1 GLSSLAQALDSI
13 DDLTI
18 DPADRARFRVDVL
31 SEALTVVRSGG
42 ADPTVRLGGHPA
54 SEPALR
60 DGLES
65 ALRELAVHAG
75 GRDEKVALVDRANAV
90 RRWTLR

>member
-1 GLSSLAQALDSI
+1 M
-13 DDLTI
+13 
-18 DPADRARFRVDVL
+18 L
-31 SEALTVVRSGG
+31 SEALTVVKDGG

-60 DGLES
+60 DGLEA
-65 ALRELAVHAG
+65 ALRELAAYAAS
-75 GRDEKVALVDRANAV
+75 REEKVLLVDRANGV